1 MTIEILG
8 YTGIQI
14 ADIIVGI
21 ANICILSVLISIYIK
36 SYKQIKI
43 GFTVGLMLFATV
55 LLFRSV
61 LTIIFLI
68 IDNQTLLGDHEVIS
82 DFILFI
88 ALVILLKVTWDY

>member
-1 MTIEILG
+1 MTIGLLG

-21 ANICILSVLISIYIK
+21 ANISILLILIHIYIR
-36 SYKQIKI
+36 SYKQIKV
-43 GFTVGLMLFATV
+43 GFTIGLMLFALA

-61 LTIIFLI
+61 LTIVFLI
-68 IDNQTLLGDHEVIS
+68 IDNQAFLVDHEVIS
-82 DFILFI
+82 DIIELI